1 MGWIE
6 NRNGK
11 TSSAPQSCGLQL
23 LSGIMKR
30 VLLLLPT
37 TSYRNEAFIAAGKKV
52 GVEMITA
59 ADYCHRLAPG
69 WGLDPI
75 RAVHFDRPGEA
86 LDVVLRSLK
95 HKPDAVL
102 AVDDPGLEL
111 AALLNERL
119 GLAANLPEAVRRVR
133 DKLSFRQMQKE
144 GGLLCPDFR
153 HLPSDADPA
162 ELLSRLKWPVVVK
175 ARRLSGSRGVI
186 RADNAQAYLQ
196 AVSWVKGI
204 QNKADR
210 DAADLGLV
218 VEGFIPG
225 REYALESILDHGKLN
240 TLAWFDKPDP
250 LDGPYFEETIYVT
263 PSRLPNRTQEEIH
276 HAVQHACRLA
286 GLVTGPVHAEMRVN
300 DEGVWLLEVAARSI
314 GGLCGI
320 TLNHVLGI
328 TLEELILR
336 HALNEPVELSASRE
350 GAGVMMIPIPRRGIY
365 RGVRNLG
372 SVLEVPGITGIRITA
387 QAGQIIAPPP
397 DGASY
402 LGFIF
407 SLCANPAEAEMAL
420 RLAHTR
426 LLFDI
431 QPEYK
436 VQESISEH

>member
-1 MGWIE
+1 
-6 NRNGK
+6 
-11 TSSAPQSCGLQL
+11 
-23 LSGIMKR
+23 MKR

-37 TSYRNEAFIAAGKKV
+37 TSYRNEVFIAAGNKL
-52 GVEMITA
+52 GVELITA
-59 ADYCHRLAPG
+59 ADYCHQLAPE

-75 RAVHFDRPGEA
+75 MAVHFDRPGEA

-111 AALLNERL
+111 AALLNQRL
-119 GLAANLPEAVRRVR
+119 GLAANPPEAVRRVR

-144 GGLLCPDFR
+144 GGFPCPDFR

-210 DAADLGLV
+210 DAAELGLV
-218 VEGFIPG
+218 IEDFIPG

-240 TLAWFDKPDP
+240 TLALFDKPDP

-263 PSRLPNRTQEEIH
+263 PSRLPNPTQEEIR
-276 HAVQHACRLA
+276 HAVQRACRLA

-300 DEGVWLLEVAARSI
+300 AEGVWLLEVAARSI
-314 GGLCGI
+314 GGLCG
-320 TLNHVLGI
+320 TALNHVLGI

-336 HALNEPVELSASRE
+336 HALNEPVALSSSRE
-350 GAGVMMIPIPRRGIY
+350 GAGVMMIPIPQRGIY
-365 RGVRNLG
+365 RGVRNLE
-372 SVLEVPGITGIRITA
+372 SALEVPGITGIRITA

-407 SLCANPAEAEMAL
+407 SLCANPAEAEVAL
-420 RLAHTR
+420 RLAHAT
-426 LLFDI
+426 LQFDI

-436 VQESISEH
+436 VQEAISEH

>member
-1 MGWIE
+1 
-6 NRNGK
+6 
-11 TSSAPQSCGLQL
+11 
-23 LSGIMKR
+23 MKR

-37 TSYRNEAFIAAGKKV
+37 TSYRNEAFIAAGRKL

-75 RAVHFDRPGEA
+75 MALHFDRPGEA
-86 LDVVLRSLK
+86 IEVVLRSLK

-102 AVDDPGLEL
+102 AVDDLGLEL

-119 GLAANLPEAVRRVR
+119 GLGANPTKAVRRVR
-133 DKLSFRQMQKE
+133 DKLSFRRMQKE
-144 GGLLCPDFR
+144 GGLLCPDFC
-153 HLPSDADPA
+153 HLPNDVDPA

-186 RADNAQAYLQ
+186 RADNAQAYLR

-210 DAADLGLV
+210 DAAELGLV
-218 VEGFIPG
+218 VEDFIPG
-225 REYALESILDHGKLN
+225 REYALEGILDHGKLH
-240 TLAWFDKPDP
+240 TLALFDKPDP
-250 LDGPYFEETIYVT
+250 LDGPHFEETIYVT
-263 PSRLPNRTQEEIH
+263 PSRLPNHAQEEIR
-276 HAVQHACRLA
+276 HAVQCACSLA

-300 DEGVWLLEVAARSI
+300 AGGVWLLEVAARSI
-314 GGLCGI
+314 GGLCG
-320 TLNHVLGI
+320 TALNHVLGI
-328 TLEELILR
+328 SLEELILR
-336 HALNEPVELSASRE
+336 HALNEPVAVDSSRE

-372 SVLEVPGITGIRITA
+372 SALEVPGITGIRIAA
-387 QAGQIIAPPP
+387 QVGQIIAPPP

-420 RLAHTR
+420 RLAHAT

-431 QPEYK
+431 QPEYR
-436 VQESISEH
+436 VTESFSEH

>member
-1 MGWIE
+1 M
-6 NRNGK
+6 R
-11 TSSAPQSCGLQL
+11 SQL

-314 GGLCGI
+314 GGLCGT

-336 HALNEPVELSASRE
+336 HALNEPVALSASRE

-372 SVLEVPGITGIRITA
+372 SALEVPGITGIRITA

>member
-1 MGWIE
+1 
-6 NRNGK
+6 
-11 TSSAPQSCGLQL
+11 
-23 LSGIMKR
+23 MKR

-37 TSYRNEAFIAAGKKV
+37 TSYRNEAFIAAGNKL
-52 GVEMITA
+52 GVELITA
-59 ADYCHRLAPG
+59 ADYCHQLAPE

-75 RAVHFDRPGEA
+75 MAVHFDRPGEA

-119 GLAANLPEAVRRVR
+119 GLAANPPEAVRRVR

-144 GGLLCPDFR
+144 RGFLCPDFR

-196 AVSWVKGI
+196 AVNWVKGI

-218 VEGFIPG
+218 VEDFIPG
-225 REYALESILDHGKLN
+225 REYALESILDRGELN

-263 PSRLPNRTQEEIH
+263 PSRLPNQTQEEIR
-276 HAVQHACRLA
+276 HAVQRACRLA

-300 DEGVWLLEVAARSI
+300 AEGVWLLEVAARSI
-314 GGLCGI
+314 GGLCG
-320 TLNHVLGI
+320 TALNHVLGI

-336 HALNEPVELSASRE
+336 HALNEPVALSSSGE

-372 SVLEVPGITGIRITA
+372 SALEVPGITGIRITA

-420 RLAHTR
+420 RLAHATLR
-426 LLFDI
+426 FDI

>member
-1 MGWIE
+1 
-6 NRNGK
+6 
-11 TSSAPQSCGLQL
+11 
-23 LSGIMKR
+23 MKR

-133 DKLSFRQMQKE
+133 DKLLFRRMQKE

-314 GGLCGI
+314 GGLCGT

-336 HALNEPVELSASRE
+336 HALNEPVALSASRE

-365 RGVRNLG
+365 RGVRNLE
-372 SVLEVPGITGIRITA
+372 SALEVPGITGIRITA

>member
-1 MGWIE
+1 
-6 NRNGK
+6 
-11 TSSAPQSCGLQL
+11 
-23 LSGIMKR
+23 MKR

-37 TSYRNEAFIAAGKKV
+37 TSYRNEAFIAAGKKL

-59 ADYCHRLAPG
+59 ADYCHQLAPG

-75 RAVHFDRPGEA
+75 MAVHFDRPGEA
-86 LDVVLRSLK
+86 LEVVLRSLK

-119 GLAANLPEAVRRVR
+119 GLAANSPEAVRRVR

-144 GGLLCPDFR
+144 RGFLCPDFR

-218 VEGFIPG
+218 VEDFIPG
-225 REYALESILDHGKLN
+225 REYALESILEHGKLN

-263 PSRLPNRTQEEIH
+263 PSRLPNQTQEEIR
-276 HAVQHACRLA
+276 HAVQRACRLA

-300 DEGVWLLEVAARSI
+300 AEGVWLLEVAARSI
-314 GGLCGI
+314 GGLCG
-320 TLNHVLGI
+320 TALNHVLGI

-336 HALNEPVELSASRE
+336 HALNEPVALSSSRE
-350 GAGVMMIPIPRRGIY
+350 GAGVMMIPILRRGIY
-365 RGVRNLG
+365 RSVRNLG
-372 SVLEVPGITGIRITA
+372 SALEVPGITGIRITA

-420 RLAHTR
+420 RLAHAT

-431 QPEYK
+431 QPEYQ
-436 VQESISEH
+436 VQESTSEH

>member
-1 MGWIE
+1 
-6 NRNGK
+6 
-11 TSSAPQSCGLQL
+11 
-23 LSGIMKR
+23 MKR

-133 DKLSFRQMQKE
+133 DKLSFRRMQKE
-144 GGLLCPDFR
+144 GGFLCPDFR

-218 VEGFIPG
+218 VEDFIPG

-276 HAVQHACRLA
+276 HAVQRACRLA

-300 DEGVWLLEVAARSI
+300 ADGVWLLEVAARSI
-314 GGLCGI
+314 GGLCGT
-320 TLNHVLGI
+320 TLKHVL
-328 TLEELILR
+328 
-336 HALNEPVELSASRE
+336 
-350 GAGVMMIPIPRRGIY
+350 
-365 RGVRNLG
+365 
-372 SVLEVPGITGIRITA
+372 
-387 QAGQIIAPPP
+387 
-397 DGASY
+397 
-402 LGFIF
+402 
-407 SLCANPAEAEMAL
+407 ANP
-420 RLAHTR
+420 
-426 LLFDI
+426 
-431 QPEYK
+431 
-436 VQESISEH
+436 

>member
-1 MGWIE
+1 
-6 NRNGK
+6 
-11 TSSAPQSCGLQL
+11 
-23 LSGIMKR
+23 MKR

-37 TSYRNEAFIAAGKKV
+37 TSYRNEAFIAAGKKL

-59 ADYCHRLAPG
+59 ADYCHQLAPG

-75 RAVHFDRPGEA
+75 MAVHFDRPGEA
-86 LDVVLRSLK
+86 LEVVLRSLK

-119 GLAANLPEAVRRVR
+119 GLAANSPEAVRRVR

-144 GGLLCPDFR
+144 RGFLCPDFR

-218 VEGFIPG
+218 VEDFIPG
-225 REYALESILDHGKLN
+225 REYALESILEHGKLN

-263 PSRLPNRTQEEIH
+263 PSRLPNQTQEEIR
-276 HAVQHACRLA
+276 HAVQRAFRLA

-300 DEGVWLLEVAARSI
+300 AEGVWLLEVAARSI
-314 GGLCGI
+314 GGLCG
-320 TLNHVLGI
+320 TALNHVLGI

-336 HALNEPVELSASRE
+336 HALNEPVALSSSRE

-372 SVLEVPGITGIRITA
+372 SALEVPGITGIRITA

-420 RLAHTR
+420 RLAHAT

-431 QPEYK
+431 QPEYQ